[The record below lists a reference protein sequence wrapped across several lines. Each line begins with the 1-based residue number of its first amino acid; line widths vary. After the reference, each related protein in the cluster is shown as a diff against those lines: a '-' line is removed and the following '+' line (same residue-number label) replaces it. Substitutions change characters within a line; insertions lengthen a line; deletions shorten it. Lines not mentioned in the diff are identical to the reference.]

1 MSLVNRARLWR
12 LGLCVLAASLLGAC
26 ASLQGTAVTEQAGS
40 RGYWLER
47 GEQWQGVKVAGV
59 APRSL
64 DRICKARRCYPIKQT
79 IVRPLSQLMQAYGL
93 ENLDYTALQKLA
105 VDETGDEQIR
115 LPDDLGQ
122 QIYRRAWH
130 QHMREQD
137 RDGLEL
143 MP

>member
-12 LGLCVLAASLLGAC
+12 LGLCLLAASWLSAC

-40 RGYWLER
+40 SGYWVER

-64 DRICKARRCYPIKQT
+64 DRICKARRCHQT
-79 IVRPLSQLMQAYGL
+79 DHCAELMQAYGL

-130 QHMREQD
+130 QHMREKD

-143 MP
+143 IP

>member
-1 MSLVNRARLWR
+1 M
-12 LGLCVLAASLLGAC
+12 LAVSLLAGC
-26 ASLQGTAVTEQAGS
+26 SVQGTADMEQARS
-40 RGYWLER
+40 SGYWVER
-47 GEQWQGVKVAGV
+47 GDQWQGVKVAGV

-64 DRICKARRCYPIKQT
+64 DRICQARRCYAIKQT
-79 IVRPLSQLMQAYGL
+79 IARPLSQLMQAYGL
-93 ENLDYTALQKLA
+93 ENLDYTALRERAIDKIGE
-105 VDETGDEQIR
+105 DQIR

-143 MP
+143 IP